1 MANPGG
7 YEVLDDRPNKAG
19 TQVHA
24 PQLGLVTNVY
34 PSKDEQDRSD
44 YLVDV
49 RLLRLGGASEKDEHE
64 FSQVPVTTDHLGS
77 TRGLTVNTM
86 VLVQFVD
93 GDTGRP
99 LVTDVLYNED
109 DQAPI
114 TEKGDWRVRVDSNTV
129 LEVVNDSA
137 GDKFVRIGR
146 QPDDGADLDMG
157 LQLNIDT
164 GQVEFHDGSDT
175 GLCSDGNGN
184 WVMDS
189 ETFYFPG
196 LNAAYSNTP
205 YSTQPGGPTPASN
218 VSWNDSTP
226 YRELPSP
233 RTKSVNLADEGLSDG
248 DDVSPYLRDNVK
260 NGNSVVIP
268 SGTYQWDG
276 TGLSGNYKSAEI
288 VGGETSSTETLSAD
302 SVTAQAA
309 SEQTVLEIP
318 QGLDEKLNITCNG
331 GSDGSVHLRNL
342 RIDGEFGKG
351 GLQFAVTDPK
361 SSMIVEN
368 VEMTDGNQS
377 ETLGSDSSA
386 AISVPPKHAG
396 TLYLR
401 NLNIQNFGNTG
412 VYASLP
418 GLPSEGGRLGRTIVE
433 GGYFANN
440 NIANVRVGGK
450 NSAIRKIVSIQDGSA
465 PSIGGTVNARSLWIT
480 DRVTATVEEC
490 DVVHQ
495 TSSGTAVVLGG
506 GAEGDLGSSG
516 QVNSNRF
523 EQSFDQVLI
532 DIDAGDWGG
541 SNNHFSGSGTFS
553 NGGDFTGTVTGT
565 DADSPNTSPDYV

>member
-7 YEVLDDRPNKAG
+7 YDVLDDRPNKAG

-99 LVTDVLYNED
+99 LVTEVLYNED

-114 TEKGDWRVRVDSNTV
+114 TEKGDWRVRVDSNIV

-189 ETFYFPG
+189 ESFYFPG
-196 LNAAYSNTP
+196 LNSAYSNTP

-226 YRELPSP
+226 YRDLPSP
-233 RTKSVNLADEGLSDG
+233 QTNSVNLADQGLSDG
-248 DDVSPYLRDNVK
+248 DDISPYLQEHVK
-260 NGNSVVIP
+260 NGNTVVLP
-268 SGTYQWDG
+268 TGTYSWDG
-276 TGLSGNYKSAEI
+276 SGLSKELRSAEI
-288 VGGETSSTETLSAD
+288 VGGGSSSTTTLSDD
-302 SVTAQAA
+302 STTTQAVP
-309 SEQTVLEIP
+309 ERTTLQIP
-318 QGLDEKLNITCNG
+318 DGMDGGINITCNG
-331 GSDGSVHLRNL
+331 GGDG
-342 RIDGEFGKG
+342 
-351 GLQFAVTDPK
+351 
-361 SSMIVEN
+361 
-368 VEMTDGNQS
+368 
-377 ETLGSDSSA
+377 
-386 AISVPPKHAG
+386 
-396 TLYLR
+396 
-401 NLNIQNFGNTG
+401 
-412 VYASLP
+412 
-418 GLPSEGGRLGRTIVE
+418 
-433 GGYFANN
+433 
-440 NIANVRVGGK
+440 
-450 NSAIRKIVSIQDGSA
+450 
-465 PSIGGTVNARSLWIT
+465 
-480 DRVTATVEEC
+480 
-490 DVVHQ
+490 
-495 TSSGTAVVLGG
+495 
-506 GAEGDLGSSG
+506 
-516 QVNSNRF
+516 
-523 EQSFDQVLI
+523 
-532 DIDAGDWGG
+532 
-541 SNNHFSGSGTFS
+541 
-553 NGGDFTGTVTGT
+553 
-565 DADSPNTSPDYV
+565 